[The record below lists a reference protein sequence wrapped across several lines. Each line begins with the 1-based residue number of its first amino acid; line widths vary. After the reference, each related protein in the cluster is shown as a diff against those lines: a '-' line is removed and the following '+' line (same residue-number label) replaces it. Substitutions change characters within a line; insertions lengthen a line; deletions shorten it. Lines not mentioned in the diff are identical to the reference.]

1 MSRTSSILVSLL
13 EGTQC
18 QWAVCSILCAF
29 QLKKRKPNCLT
40 QLFCIFGF
48 QYLHIFYPYFR
59 IWYLVFCLK
68 KGERH
73 CLTQLV
79 RLFGIPS
86 PFLIG
91 LGYWF
96 GHLNWPN
103 KLITANIV
111 PSIVLWYFAVSQC
124 ETLEAFQNSLESIEA
139 TASALEWIV
148 EVHCPS
154 NNQTL
159 TIQMFDNSSHCA
171 MAFNEVKFHCKNIH
185 PRFSIIALNI
195 WKGLRP
201 RCLTISQKIKVK

>member
-29 QLKKRKPNCLT
+29 QLKKRKLNCLT

-68 KGERH
+68 NWERH

-96 GHLNWPN
+96 GHLNSPN
-103 KLITANIV
+103 KKMTANTT
-111 PSIVLWYFAVSQC
+111 PSILFCDTLLFIFARPRKPFK
-124 ETLEAFQNSLESIEA
+124 TPLDSIKA
-139 TASALEWIV
+139 AASALEWIV

-154 NNQTL
+154 NNRTL
-159 TIQMFDNSSHCA
+159 TIQMFDNSSQPPLC
-171 MAFNEVKFHCKNIH
+171 N
-185 PRFSIIALNI
+185 
-195 WKGLRP
+195 GL
-201 RCLTISQKIKVK
+201 

>member
-1 MSRTSSILVSLL
+1 MTISVNIGCNITSPHDITFKSIMSRTSSILVPLL
-13 EGTQC
+13 DGTPC
-18 QWAVCSILCAF
+18 PCAVCSICIPIE
-29 QLKKRKPNCLT
+29 KGKPNCLT
-40 QLFCIFGF
+40 QLFCTFGL
-48 QYLHIFYPYFR
+48 QYLHIFYPYLR

-111 PSIVLWYFAVSQC
+111 PSIVLWYFAVSRC
-124 ETLEAFQNSLESIEA
+124 ETLEASQNSLESIEA
-139 TASALEWIV
+139 TDSALEWIV
-148 EVHCPS
+148 EVHCPG

-159 TIQMFDNSSHCA
+159 TIQI
-171 MAFNEVKFHCKNIH
+171 V
-185 PRFSIIALNI
+185 
-195 WKGLRP
+195 W
-201 RCLTISQKIKVK
+201 

>member
-1 MSRTSSILVSLL
+1 MNRTSSILVPLF
-13 EGTQC
+13 EGTRC
-18 QWAVCSILCAF
+18 QWAVCSISYAF
-29 QLKKRKPNCLT
+29 QLKKGEPRCLT

-48 QYLHIFYPYFR
+48 QYSYISSIPIFVFG
-59 IWYLVFCLK
+59 IWYSAWK
-68 KGERH
+68 RGERH
-73 CLTQLV
+73 CLTQLF

-91 LGYWF
+91 LGYRF

-111 PSIVLWYFAVSQC
+111 PSSVLWYFAVSQC

-148 EVHCPS
+148 EVHCPG

-159 TIQMFDNSSHCA
+159 TIQI
-171 MAFNEVKFHCKNIH
+171 V
-185 PRFSIIALNI
+185 
-195 WKGLRP
+195 W
-201 RCLTISQKIKVK
+201 